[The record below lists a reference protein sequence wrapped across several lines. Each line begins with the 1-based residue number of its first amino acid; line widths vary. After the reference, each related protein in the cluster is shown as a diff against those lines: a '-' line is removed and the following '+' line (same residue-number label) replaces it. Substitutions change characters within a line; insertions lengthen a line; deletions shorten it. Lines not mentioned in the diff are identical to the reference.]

1 MMRLLGLLL
10 LAVLCWAGYARYE
23 ERQAMLAPVA
33 AESRAEPVPVSLADV
48 PVEPHFS
55 CDGRTRCPQMHS
67 CAEAK
72 FFLANC
78 PGVKMD
84 GDHDGVPCEREWCG
98 PG

>member
-10 LAVLCWAGYARYE
+10 IAVLCWAGYARYE
-23 ERQAMLAPVA
+23 ERRAVA
-33 AESRAEPVPVSLADV
+33 TAESRAEPMPVSLADA